1 MPTCRYLTSIVEEDE
16 VGMCSAHYH
25 GQPSNKHQ
33 CASTLLIIWVS
44 ASPIAAL
51 QPKDASLI
59 DYAVV
64 FWALH
69 RLGAIST

>member
-1 MPTCRYLTSIVEEDE
+1 MY
-16 VGMCSAHYH
+16 SAYYH

-33 CASTLLIIWVS
+33 YASTLLIIWVS
-44 ASPIAAL
+44 VSPLAAL
-51 QPKDASLI
+51 QLKDASLI